1 MFKALAAIGF
11 ALLGLS
17 GCSGKVDLQAV
28 SQGSSLT
35 PGTLDSS
42 PYTLMALLPPPG
54 GYKHLRVYIEGDG
67 RAWATRSQPSIDP
80 TPRVSLMARLA
91 AGDRGPSA
99 YLARPCQFVT
109 SPGCNTDV
117 WTSGRFNSSVIETM
131 SAALDRLKSRF
142 AVEQFELVG
151 YSGGAAIALI
161 LAGSRNDVTQVQ
173 TIAGNLDPVKWAEL
187 MQLAPF
193 SKPVTPLAFR
203 DKLRALPQRH
213 FIGLNDKVVP
223 PQMLRVYTTQLQGNC
238 LEVVETLATHD
249 QGYDESWGARSNL
262 PLVCETD
269 PLR

>member
-1 MFKALAAIGF
+1 M
-11 ALLGLS
+11 
-17 GCSGKVDLQAV
+17 
-28 SQGSSLT
+28 
-35 PGTLDSS
+35 
-42 PYTLMALLPPPG
+42 
-54 GYKHLRVYIEGDG
+54 
-67 RAWATRSQPSIDP
+67 
-80 TPRVSLMARLA
+80 
-91 AGDRGPSA
+91 
-99 YLARPCQFVT
+99 
-109 SPGCNTDV
+109 N
-117 WTSGRFNSSVIETM
+117 
-131 SAALDRLKSRF
+131 AALDRLKSRF

-238 LEVVETLATHD
+238 LEVVESLATHD

-262 PLVCETD
+262 PLACETD